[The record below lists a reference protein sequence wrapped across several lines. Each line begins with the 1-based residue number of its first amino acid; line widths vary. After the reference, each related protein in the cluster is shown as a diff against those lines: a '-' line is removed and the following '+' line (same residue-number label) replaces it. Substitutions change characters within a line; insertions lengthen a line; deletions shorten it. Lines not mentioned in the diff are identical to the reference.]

1 MSTQGRPIQSELP
14 SLVRQGTWPPKNSA
28 DKSGWRCADLAVGK
42 RRKGTSH
49 IRVLRNLITT
59 IGLDLLI
66 FTDTVA
72 APVGEIPARAAFL
85 HAIGG
90 MPDEF
95 RGEAS

>member
-1 MSTQGRPIQSELP
+1 MAGGALIWQPGNAIL
-14 SLVRQGTWPPKNSA
+14 
-28 DKSGWRCADLAVGK
+28 

-66 FTDTVA
+66 FKDTVA